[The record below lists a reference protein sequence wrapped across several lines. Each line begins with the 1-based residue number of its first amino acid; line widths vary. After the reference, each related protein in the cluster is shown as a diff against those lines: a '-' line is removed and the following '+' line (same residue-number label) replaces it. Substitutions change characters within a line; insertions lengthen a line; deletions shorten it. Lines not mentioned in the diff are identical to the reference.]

1 MRWLSPWAW
10 TLYLPLLGLIFWTF
24 KNKEKFNPAL
34 QFSSI
39 TLLKTVRP
47 GLRAQFSFLPSM
59 LKFMALGCAIMALAR
74 PQMANSKVNKSVEG
88 IDVMVVFDVS
98 DSMEIEDMQPDNRIT
113 AAKSVI
119 HNFIRGRTSDR
130 IGLIIFAA
138 ESYTRCPL
146 TLDYD
151 ILLQSLDSITTDNI
165 KQGTAI
171 GVALANGV
179 ARLKDST
186 AKSRVMILLTDG
198 ENNSGTIDPET
209 ATEIAKG
216 YGIKIYTI
224 GVGVDGQAQ
233 LPVYMKDAFGN
244 KVKTYQPIH
253 STVNMDL
260 LDYVAKETGG
270 KSYRA
275 TDTDALKKVF
285 KEIDKLEKTKIQTNQ
300 YVRYSELFPGWL
312 TMAELFY
319 FLQLVLSLSILRRV
333 P

>member
-1 MRWLSPWAW
+1 MRWATPWAW
-10 TLYLPLLGLIFWTF
+10 LLIIPLIIAFWWNF
-24 KNKEKFNPAL
+24 FRKEKFKAAL
-34 QFSSI
+34 QFSSLSLIKTI
-39 TLLKTVRP
+39 TP
-47 GLRAQFSFLPSM
+47 GLKAQFAFLPNM
-59 LKFMALGCAIMALAR
+59 LKLMALGCAIMAMAR
-74 PQMANSKVNKSVEG
+74 PQASNSKVNRNVEG
-88 IDVMVVFDVS
+88 IDIMVVFDVS

-119 HNFIRGRTSDR
+119 HKFIKGRTSDR

-138 ESYTRCPL
+138 ESYTRSPL
-146 TLDYD
+146 TLDYET
-151 ILLQSLDSITTDNI
+151 LLQSLDTVTTDNI

-179 ARLKDST
+179 ARLKDSS

-224 GVGVDGQAQ
+224 GVGVNGQAQ
-233 LPVYMKDAFGN
+233 LPTYIKDAFGN

-260 LDYVAKETGG
+260 LDKIAKETGG
-270 KSYRA
+270 QSFRA
-275 TDTDALKKVF
+275 VDTDALKGVF
-285 KEIDKLEKTKIQTNQ
+285 ASIDKLEKTKIEVSQ
-300 YVRYSELFPGWL
+300 YVRYTELFPSWL
-312 TMAELFY
+312 KMGVIFY
-319 FLQLVLSLSILRRV
+319 LAQLVLSLTFLRRV